1 MRDAALPD
9 PEVPSST
16 STSTSTLS
24 SSAVILHVDLDAFY
38 AQVEA
43 RRLGLDPDTPIAV
56 QQWDGL
62 IAVNYPAKAMGITR
76 HMRVAEAK
84 QKCPAL
90 TLVHVETI
98 GDGPE
103 GAGPNGANPR
113 KSEQKACL
121 ARYRE
126 AKSVTGGLV
135 FARSLVRS
143 LAHSFARSL
152 ARPLAS
158 VEIMHVIHDELP
170 SKATIEKASID
181 EVYIDVSELVDD
193 ELEASKSIDAGGI
206 AHVFSW
212 NSVVFGDVQ
221 LTTGDV
227 HALRLAVGAKIA
239 SRVRGAIKTRCKF
252 SSSAGIATNKLL
264 AKVGSALN
272 KPNQQTMIHPSTVPR
287 LMQSLPLRKLG
298 GLGGKLGSELE
309 ALILTA
315 TAATA
320 STTTTTTT
328 TATAAAA
335 AEALTVG
342 DILRVP
348 VDAIM
353 ARLGPERGS
362 WVLQL
367 ARGLDNSPVV
377 EKERTKSM
385 LAAKSFEP
393 LDAKS
398 DIEAIKRWL
407 EILSSELEG
416 RMKAD
421 LRDARRR
428 ARTLVLTFRSHS
440 KAREQSRRCEM
451 PRFPKNEPCRRVL
464 SAAAMNLFRQAVAA
478 ERESGMKC
486 TRLALTA
493 QDFVDLP
500 NEKASITRFF
510 EGKREGEREGEGGER
525 EGQGEGEV
533 GGTAAVSNDEF
544 ADIDPEIIRQQ
555 ARLLKEASML
565 HRLAGGRTDPKI
577 KPKPG
582 QLPNPNNKR
591 QKAKGQRD
599 VRSFFTK

>member
-76 HMRVAEAK
+76 HMRLAEAK

-143 LAHSFARSL
+143 LARSFARSL

-272 KPNQQTMIHPSTVPR
+272 KPNQQTMMF
-287 LMQSLPLRKLG
+287 LLRSVVCHVDNTL
-298 GLGGKLGSELE
+298 LLRYGS
-309 ALILTA
+309 TA
-315 TAATA
+315 T
-320 STTTTTTT
+320 
-328 TATAAAA
+328 
-335 AEALTVG
+335 
-342 DILRVP
+342 
-348 VDAIM
+348 
-353 ARLGPERGS
+353 
-362 WVLQL
+362 
-367 ARGLDNSPVV
+367 
-377 EKERTKSM
+377 
-385 LAAKSFEP
+385 
-393 LDAKS
+393 
-398 DIEAIKRWL
+398 
-407 EILSSELEG
+407 
-416 RMKAD
+416 
-421 LRDARRR
+421 
-428 ARTLVLTFRSHS
+428 
-440 KAREQSRRCEM
+440 
-451 PRFPKNEPCRRVL
+451 
-464 SAAAMNLFRQAVAA
+464 
-478 ERESGMKC
+478 
-486 TRLALTA
+486 
-493 QDFVDLP
+493 
-500 NEKASITRFF
+500 
-510 EGKREGEREGEGGER
+510 
-525 EGQGEGEV
+525 
-533 GGTAAVSNDEF
+533 NDY
-544 ADIDPEIIRQQ
+544 
-555 ARLLKEASML
+555 
-565 HRLAGGRTDPKI
+565 HHH
-577 KPKPG
+577 
-582 QLPNPNNKR
+582 
-591 QKAKGQRD
+591 
-599 VRSFFTK
+599 

>member
-1 MRDAALPD
+1 
-9 PEVPSST
+9 
-16 STSTSTLS
+16 
-24 SSAVILHVDLDAFY
+24 
-38 AQVEA
+38 
-43 RRLGLDPDTPIAV
+43 
-56 QQWDGL
+56 
-62 IAVNYPAKAMGITR
+62 
-76 HMRVAEAK
+76 
-84 QKCPAL
+84 
-90 TLVHVETI
+90 
-98 GDGPE
+98 
-103 GAGPNGANPR
+103 
-113 KSEQKACL
+113 
-121 ARYRE
+121 
-126 AKSVTGGLV
+126 
-135 FARSLVRS
+135 
-143 LAHSFARSL
+143 
-152 ARPLAS
+152 
-158 VEIMHVIHDELP
+158 MHVIHDELP

-315 TAATA
+315 TLTSTT
-320 STTTTTTT
+320 STTTT
-328 TATAAAA
+328 AAAAA

-510 EGKREGEREGEGGER
+510 EGKREGEGEGKREGEGGER

>member
-1 MRDAALPD
+1 
-9 PEVPSST
+9 
-16 STSTSTLS
+16 
-24 SSAVILHVDLDAFY
+24 
-38 AQVEA
+38 
-43 RRLGLDPDTPIAV
+43 
-56 QQWDGL
+56 
-62 IAVNYPAKAMGITR
+62 
-76 HMRVAEAK
+76 
-84 QKCPAL
+84 
-90 TLVHVETI
+90 
-98 GDGPE
+98 
-103 GAGPNGANPR
+103 
-113 KSEQKACL
+113 
-121 ARYRE
+121 
-126 AKSVTGGLV
+126 
-135 FARSLVRS
+135 
-143 LAHSFARSL
+143 
-152 ARPLAS
+152 
-158 VEIMHVIHDELP
+158 MHVIHDELP

-193 ELEASKSIDAGGI
+193 ELEASKSIDSGGI

-315 TAATA
+315 TATA
-320 STTTTTTT
+320 
-328 TATAAAA
+328 ATAAT

-510 EGKREGEREGEGGER
+510 EGKREGEGGER

-533 GGTAAVSNDEF
+533 GGIAAVSNDEF

>member
-1 MRDAALPD
+1 M
-9 PEVPSST
+9 
-16 STSTSTLS
+16 
-24 SSAVILHVDLDAFY
+24 
-38 AQVEA
+38 
-43 RRLGLDPDTPIAV
+43 
-56 QQWDGL
+56 
-62 IAVNYPAKAMGITR
+62 
-76 HMRVAEAK
+76 
-84 QKCPAL
+84 
-90 TLVHVETI
+90 LV
-98 GDGPE
+98 
-103 GAGPNGANPR
+103 R
-113 KSEQKACL
+113 S
-121 ARYRE
+121 
-126 AKSVTGGLV
+126 
-135 FARSLVRS
+135 FARS

-181 EVYIDVSELVDD
+181 EVYIDVSELVDN
-193 ELEASKSIDAGGI
+193 ELEASKSMDAGGI

-287 LMQSLPLRKLG
+287 LMECLPLRKLG

-315 TAATA
+315 TLT
-320 STTTTTTT
+320 STT
-328 TATAAAA
+328 TAAAA

-367 ARGLDNSPVV
+367 ARGLDDSPVV
-377 EKERTKSM
+377 EKEQAKSM

-421 LRDARRR
+421 LRNARRR
-428 ARTLVLTFRSHS
+428 ARTLVLTFRSYS

-510 EGKREGEREGEGGER
+510 AKDGGE
-525 EGQGEGEV
+525 
-533 GGTAAVSNDEF
+533 
-544 ADIDPEIIRQQ
+544 
-555 ARLLKEASML
+555 
-565 HRLAGGRTDPKI
+565 AGGRE
-577 KPKPG
+577 G
-582 QLPNPNNKR
+582 R
-591 QKAKGQRD
+591 ERR
-599 VRSFFTK
+599 VVE

>member
-1 MRDAALPD
+1 
-9 PEVPSST
+9 
-16 STSTSTLS
+16 
-24 SSAVILHVDLDAFY
+24 
-38 AQVEA
+38 
-43 RRLGLDPDTPIAV
+43 
-56 QQWDGL
+56 
-62 IAVNYPAKAMGITR
+62 
-76 HMRVAEAK
+76 
-84 QKCPAL
+84 
-90 TLVHVETI
+90 
-98 GDGPE
+98 
-103 GAGPNGANPR
+103 
-113 KSEQKACL
+113 
-121 ARYRE
+121 
-126 AKSVTGGLV
+126 
-135 FARSLVRS
+135 
-143 LAHSFARSL
+143 
-152 ARPLAS
+152 
-158 VEIMHVIHDELP
+158 MHVIHDELP

-181 EVYIDVSELVDD
+181 EVYIDVSQLVDN
-193 ELEASKSIDAGGI
+193 ELEASKSMDAGGI

-287 LMQSLPLRKLG
+287 LMECLPLRKLG

-315 TAATA
+315 TLT
-320 STTTTTTT
+320 STTT
-328 TATAAAA
+328 AAAAA

-367 ARGLDNSPVV
+367 ARGLDDSPVV
-377 EKERTKSM
+377 EKEQAKSM

-421 LRDARRR
+421 LRNARRR
-428 ARTLVLTFRSHS
+428 ARTLVLTFRSYS

-510 EGKREGEREGEGGER
+510 AKDGGEAGGREGEGE
-525 EGQGEGEV
+525 GEGE
-533 GGTAAVSNDEF
+533 GGGAAAVSNGGF

-565 HRLAGGRTDPKI
+565 HRLAGGRTDRPTPKI
-577 KPKPG
+577 
-582 QLPNPNNKR
+582 NPNNKR
-591 QKAKGQRD
+591 RKAKGQRD
-599 VRSFFTK
+599 VRSFFTKYGSHE

>member
-510 EGKREGEREGEGGER
+510 EGKREGEGGER